1 MKKRKFKRFDEGGGV
16 GDSNEGMK
24 EAYDARIA
32 AEEVKR
38 KADVENEGSKISEG
52 ERISMSM
59 ADKPTRT
66 SLAAPAAP
74 AKPRVVSKAELEKS
88 GLSLRDFL
96 NKERGLTR
104 RADSSAPAKAEPKP
118 TPKVE
123 SKPEGAYR
131 GNRSDTKVESKPE
144 GAYRGMRSDA
154 KTESKAESYTPPRM
168 TAEMRKKAEA
178 QAISP
183 VYPEEYLAMGAAPG
197 LRTVAGLAK
206 KLANRVK
213 PSKSMASDAPYLQEL
228 GYTPTKI
235 GSESLK
241 LGMKKGGAVKKK
253 PVAKYAS
260 GGSVSSASRRADGIA
275 TKGKTRGKM
284 C

>member
-32 AEEVKR
+32 AEESKR
-38 KADVENEGSKISEG
+38 VADEGNKISEG

-59 ADKPTRT
+59 ADKPART
-66 SLAAPAAP
+66 SPTTP

-118 TPKVE
+118 TFKAE

-131 GNRSDTKVESKPE
+131 GNRSDTKAESKPE

-154 KTESKAESYTPPRM
+154 KAESKAESYTPPRM

-197 LRTVAGLAK
+197 LRTVAGLARK
-206 KLANRVK
+206 FANRVK
-213 PSKSMASDAPYLQEL
+213 PSKSIASDAPYLQEL

-241 LGMKKGGAVKKK
+241 LGMKKGGAVKKPTKK